1 MDRFP
6 KWFLLD
12 MDSKVFLIWTEK
24 SQSGASLLWGVCII
38 EVEK

>member
-1 MDRFP
+1 MDSNP

-12 MDSKVFLIWTEK
+12 IDSKVLLIWTAK
-24 SQSGASLLWGVCII
+24 SQSGASLSWGVCII